1 MITLFLGGARSGKS
15 ELAERRA
22 LALADDGP
30 LHYVATGIATD
41 DDMARRIDA
50 HRRRRDPRF
59 VTVEAGLDLG
69 ATLLG
74 LGPDRAPA
82 LVDALG
88 TWVARHDD
96 FDVDVDAL
104 VGALL
109 ERAARVAP
117 TVLVSDEVGLGVHPE
132 TEVGRQFRDAL
143 GAVNQRVAEVA
154 DHVYLVVAGRALALD
169 RMDGG

>member
-22 LALADDGP
+22 LALAGDGP

-50 HRRRRDPRF
+50 HRERRDPRF
-59 VTVEAGLDLG
+59 VTVEAGIDLG
-69 ATLLG
+69 ATLLD
-74 LGPDRAPA
+74 LDRAPV

-96 FDVDVDAL
+96 FVVDLDAL
-104 VGALL
+104 VVALL
-109 ERAARVAP
+109 ARAARVAP

-132 TEVGRQFRDAL
+132 SEVGRRFRDAL
-143 GAVNQRVAEVA
+143 GMVNQRVAEVA

-169 RMDGG
+169 RVDGG